1 MPTTAEA
8 QQSPLG
14 PGGSA
19 AEYRFLYHGVM
30 KTTLDLR
37 DDLVLRA
44 KAAAREH
51 KTLTKVIEEGL
62 ALRLRRRRIAPS
74 ELAPLPVSSRRGAP
88 RAGIDPCRNASW
100 FDAAG
105 DDS

>member
-1 MPTTAEA
+1 
-8 QQSPLG
+8 
-14 PGGSA
+14 
-19 AEYRFLYHGVM
+19 M

-44 KAAAREH
+44 KAAAAREH

-62 ALRLRRRRIAPS
+62 ALRLRRRRIALS
-74 ELAPLPVSSRRGAP
+74 ELAPLPVSPRRGAP

-100 FDAAG
+100 LDAAG
-105 DDS
+105 VDA